1 MLTATKG
8 QFTQVQ
14 DSDRKW
20 SVMQLIYVASK
31 RYTLVKEG
39 ALINEANIPVQE
51 LDSQR
56 GKGAYFGGHMVYIC
70 M

>member
-1 MLTATKG
+1 MH
-8 QFTQVQ
+8 
-14 DSDRKW
+14 
-20 SVMQLIYVASK
+20 LIYVASK
-31 RYTLVKEG
+31 RYTLVKER